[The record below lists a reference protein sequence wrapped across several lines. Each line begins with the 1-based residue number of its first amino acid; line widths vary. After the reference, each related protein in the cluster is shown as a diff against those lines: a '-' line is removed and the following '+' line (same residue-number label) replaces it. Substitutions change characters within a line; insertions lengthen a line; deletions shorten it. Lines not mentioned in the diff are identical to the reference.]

1 VGDGIGDLAFWL
13 AVGLIGLGVTTGPLG
28 RAIGRAVT
36 VSVELVMGR
45 LFGGGTAGTD
55 AEVARLAQRL
65 EELQGVEHRVLEL
78 EERLDFTERMLA
90 RGLPAPGRPAD
101 TPPEPVAAAR

>member
-1 VGDGIGDLAFWL
+1 MGDGIGDLAFWL

-36 VSVELVMGR
+36 LSVEVVMGR
-45 LFGGGTAGTD
+45 FFGGAPATTD
-55 AEVARLAQRL
+55 DEVARLGRRL

-78 EERLDFTERMLA
+78 EERLDFAERMLA
-90 RGLPAPGRPAD
+90 RGLPAPGPRAD
-101 TPPEPVAAAR
+101 TPPEPVESAR